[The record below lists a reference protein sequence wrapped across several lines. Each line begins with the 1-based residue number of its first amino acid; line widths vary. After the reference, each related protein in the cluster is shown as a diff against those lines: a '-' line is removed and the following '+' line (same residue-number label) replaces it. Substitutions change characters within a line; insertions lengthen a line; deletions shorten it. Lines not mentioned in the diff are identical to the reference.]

1 MIMKRIYTLILAA
14 LALLSSC
21 TGNKK
26 AEENVETLR
35 IGVMPSVDHLP
46 LAIAQEQHYFDS
58 LGLNVELV
66 RFTSPMERDA
76 ALQAGELDG
85 TISDYTTV
93 MTQNAKGL
101 SVKLLSST
109 DGLFSFIVNPKSG
122 IKTLA
127 DLKGKKVALSSNTVI
142 EFATDQVLAKA
153 KLEPTDITKVEVQKI
168 PLRLEMVAKGEVDA
182 AILPQ
187 PFAQIAQEKGLV
199 ALKDVLLPG
208 SEETLVTGLALD
220 SKRTEGRDAAIQKLI
235 KGYNQGADYLNNN
248 EIAHWAPVVA
258 KELKVDENVVSHM
271 SFGYFSPITSPQAKS
286 IDAVAK
292 WLKAKALI
300 PNDYK
305 AENCIM
311 GGI

>member
-1 MIMKRIYTLILAA
+1 MKRIYTLILAA

-66 RFTSPMERDA
+66 RFTSPMERD
-76 ALQAGELDG
+76 G

-122 IKTLA
+122 INTLA

-208 SEETLVTGLALD
+208 SEETLVPGLALD
-220 SKRTEGRDAAIQKLI
+220 SKRTEGKDAAIQKLI

-292 WLKAKALI
+292 WLKAKGLI

>member
-1 MIMKRIYTLILAA
+1 MIMKRIYTLILAS

-122 IKTLA
+122 INTLA

-187 PFAQIAQEKGLV
+187 PFAKRYGFVPSVGWGMILAGLFSNVLSPVYQLSFTLDIWSILICLIIAFFGTAFAFFISMKAVSLVSPLVVSVISASEPLSSALLSVLFLGLV
-199 ALKDVLLPG
+199 VDWSILLAMALIILPMIFL
-208 SEETLVTGLALD
+208 SIEE
-220 SKRTEGRDAAIQKLI
+220 
-235 KGYNQGADYLNNN
+235 
-248 EIAHWAPVVA
+248 A
-258 KELKVDENVVSHM
+258 KESK
-271 SFGYFSPITSPQAKS
+271 
-286 IDAVAK
+286 
-292 WLKAKALI
+292 
-300 PNDYK
+300 
-305 AENCIM
+305 
-311 GGI
+311 

>member
-1 MIMKRIYTLILAA
+1 MKRIYTLILAA

-26 AEENVETLR
+26 AEDVETLR

-122 IKTLA
+122 INTLA
-127 DLKGKKVALSSNTVI
+127 DLKG
-142 EFATDQVLAKA
+142 
-153 KLEPTDITKVEVQKI
+153 
-168 PLRLEMVAKGEVDA
+168 LR
-182 AILPQ
+182 
-187 PFAQIAQEKGLV
+187 
-199 ALKDVLLPG
+199 
-208 SEETLVTGLALD
+208 
-220 SKRTEGRDAAIQKLI
+220 
-235 KGYNQGADYLNNN
+235 
-248 EIAHWAPVVA
+248 
-258 KELKVDENVVSHM
+258 
-271 SFGYFSPITSPQAKS
+271 
-286 IDAVAK
+286 
-292 WLKAKALI
+292 
-300 PNDYK
+300 
-305 AENCIM
+305 
-311 GGI
+311 

>member
-1 MIMKRIYTLILAA
+1 MKRIYTLILAS

-26 AEENVETLR
+26 AEDVETLR

-122 IKTLA
+122 INTLA
-127 DLKGKKVALSSNTVI
+127 DLKGKKVAL
-142 EFATDQVLAKA
+142 
-153 KLEPTDITKVEVQKI
+153 
-168 PLRLEMVAKGEVDA
+168 
-182 AILPQ
+182 
-187 PFAQIAQEKGLV
+187 
-199 ALKDVLLPG
+199 
-208 SEETLVTGLALD
+208 
-220 SKRTEGRDAAIQKLI
+220 
-235 KGYNQGADYLNNN
+235 
-248 EIAHWAPVVA
+248 
-258 KELKVDENVVSHM
+258 
-271 SFGYFSPITSPQAKS
+271 
-286 IDAVAK
+286 
-292 WLKAKALI
+292 
-300 PNDYK
+300 
-305 AENCIM
+305 
-311 GGI
+311 